1 MARLYI
7 SEKQKTMEKI
17 RYISLDTTSPYHN
30 LATEEYLLQQTT
42 DNVFMLWRND
52 NTIVVGKHQNTAAEI
67 NQEYVDSHHVNVVRR
82 LTGGGAVFHDSGN
95 LNFTFIQNVEA
106 GKKEIDFLRYLQP
119 IVDALQSLGVPAE
132 FSGRNDL
139 VINGQKISGN
149 AMTFFGNRVLEHGT
163 LLFSSQMSDVADA
176 LKVDPDKFIDK
187 AVKSVRS
194 RVTNISEHL
203 PKPMTVLEFKD
214 YLMDFIMRQNQ
225 MTALQNLTEKEEAV
239 VSQLMEEKYQTW
251 EWNYGRSPE
260 YSMNKKMRT
269 KGGSVQVI
277 ADIREGRF
285 RDLQFFGDFFGEK
298 DPQELAN
305 QLLGIRF
312 DKTAIADALAN
323 TIINDYFHNVT
334 TDELINLLTL

>member
-1 MARLYI
+1 
-7 SEKQKTMEKI
+7 MENI
-17 RYISLDTTSPYHN
+17 RYISLNNTSPYHN

-42 DNVFMLWRND
+42 DNIFMLWQND

-82 LTGGGAVFHDSGN
+82 LTGGGAVFHDIGN

-163 LLFSSQMSDVADA
+163 LLFSSQMADVSAA

-194 RVTNISEHL
+194 RVTNISDHL
-203 PKPMTVLEFKD
+203 PKPMTVVEFKD
-214 YLMDFIMRQNQ
+214 YLMDYIMRQNQ
-225 MTALQNLTEKEEAV
+225 MTELQNLTDAEEAIIGKLV
-239 VSQLMEEKYQTW
+239 KDKYQTW
-251 EWNYGRSPE
+251 EWNYGKSPE

-277 ADIREGRF
+277 ADIRDGHI

-298 DPQELAN
+298 DPQELAD
-305 QLLGIRF
+305 QLIGIRM
-312 DKTAIADALAN
+312 DKSAVSEVLAKTN
-323 TIINDYFHNVT
+323 INDYFHNVT
-334 TDELINLLTL
+334 NEEIVNLLTV

>member
-1 MARLYI
+1 
-7 SEKQKTMEKI
+7 MEKI
-17 RYISLDTTSPYHN
+17 RYITLNSTSPYHN
-30 LATEEYLLQQTT
+30 LAVEEYLLQQTT

-52 NTIVVGKHQNTAAEI
+52 NTVVVGKHQNTAAEI

-106 GKKEIDFLRYLQP
+106 GKKEIDFLRYLRP
-119 IVDALQSLGVPAE
+119 IVDALRSLGVPAE

-163 LLFSSQMSDVADA
+163 LLFSSQMSDVANA

-214 YLMDFIMRQNQ
+214 YLMSFIMRQNQ
-225 MTALQNLTEKEEAV
+225 MTELQNLTDEEETIV
-239 VSQLMEEKYQTW
+239 GKLVTEKYATW

-298 DPQELAN
+298 DPQELAD
-305 QLLGIRF
+305 QLLGIRM
-312 DKTAIADALAN
+312 DKTAVADALTN
-323 TIINDYFHNVT
+323 INVNDFFHNVT